1 MLKDLEKMVKPHHI
15 VILIGIVVVGFALM
29 QYSEKKDLLTQGY
42 TGNSTPSNASAA
54 SNSRLVPS
62 TNNPMGALATT
73 GGEQVASVSNMPGP
87 NVVVPPNCNPMPTLN
102 PADLLPRDSNSE
114 WAQMNPGALS
124 QNFLNASAQLKAID
138 TVGSSLRNANLQVR
152 SEPPNPQTNVSPW
165 LNTTIEPDLMRQ
177 PLEIGCGCP
186 GLSPL

>member
-42 TGNSTPSNASAA
+42 TGAVPIQAAPRKRDAPSANPVGAMASTDG
-54 SNSRLVPS
+54 V
-62 TNNPMGALATT
+62 
-73 GGEQVASVSNMPGP
+73 QVASVSGMTGPG
-87 NVVVPPNCNPMPTLN
+87 VVAPPNCNPTPTLN
-102 PADLLPRDSNSE
+102 PADLLPNDSNSE
-114 WAQMNPGALS
+114 LGQM
-124 QNFLNASAQLKAID
+124 NFLNASAQIKSID

-152 SEPPNPQTNVSPW
+152 SEPPNPQKNVSPW

-177 PLEIGCGCP
+177 PLEIGCACP
-186 GLSPL
+186 GASPQ

>member
-42 TGNSTPSNASAA
+42 TGASSAPVVKNTQHMQQSAGSSPVGAMA
-54 SNSRLVPS
+54 S
-62 TNNPMGALATT
+62 T
-73 GGEQVASVSNMPGP
+73 GGEQVASVSGMNGP
-87 NVVVPPNCNPMPTLN
+87 NVVSPPNCNPTPTLN
-102 PADLLPRDSNSE
+102 PADLLPKDSNSE
-114 WAQMNPGALS
+114 WAQMNPGSLS
-124 QNFLNASAQLKAID
+124 QNFLQASAQIKSID
-138 TVGSSLRNANLQVR
+138 TVGGSLRNANLQVR
-152 SEPPNPQTNVSPW
+152 SEPPNPQKNVSPW

-186 GLSPL
+186 GTSPQ